1 MAVIKKNLTSFRCEK
16 YRIVCRIFPA
26 CPLAENDLAPR
37 RVLLQ
42 RYADQGATLSDCIW
56 TVAPSFAARTDA
68 VYVSTVLGRVGV
80 VKCDHKGDDRPLL
93 TLLEECVRDC
103 ACAERS
109 WLWSESHSPGTL
121 HQLRITIP
129 LPAFLTNQS
138 KAQ

>member
-1 MAVIKKNLTSFRCEK
+1 M
-16 YRIVCRIFPA
+16 CRIFPA

-42 RYADQGATLSDCIW
+42 RYADQGATVSDCIW

-93 TLLEECVRDC
+93 TLLEECVIVRAQNGRGC
-103 ACAERS
+103 GVKATRLE
-109 WLWSESHSPGTL
+109 H
-121 HQLRITIP
+121 
-129 LPAFLTNQS
+129 FTN
-138 KAQ
+138 